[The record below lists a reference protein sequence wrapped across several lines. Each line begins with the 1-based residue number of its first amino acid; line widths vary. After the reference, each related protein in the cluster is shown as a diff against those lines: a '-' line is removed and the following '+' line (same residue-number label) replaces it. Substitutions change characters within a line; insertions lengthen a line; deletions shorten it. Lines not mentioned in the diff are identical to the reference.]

1 MVYIVRLFV
10 GWKRRRINT
19 EVDEVFHSFFF
30 VRSCFHSET
39 FVIRDK
45 ELLRSQEHIVAF
57 TDISRSRP
65 MKSMANLNNPTT
77 KYLVI
82 YIIRIGTMYVNEN
95 AKDYPDGNLNT
106 LKKTKN
112 EANDLRR
119 PYMVACE
126 CRLVNR
132 N

>member
-1 MVYIVRLFV
+1 
-10 GWKRRRINT
+10 
-19 EVDEVFHSFFF
+19 
-30 VRSCFHSET
+30 
-39 FVIRDK
+39 
-45 ELLRSQEHIVAF
+45 
-57 TDISRSRP
+57 